1 MSLKIT
7 EKIKKPIIQELKIF
21 EKQFYS
27 SVSSKVK
34 LLDLILIYILN
45 RKGKQI
51 RPILVLLF
59 AKMFSKGT
67 LNEKS
72 YRAANLVEL
81 IHTASLIH
89 DDIVDDSNVRRN
101 FLTINAL
108 WKNKIS
114 VLVGD
119 FFLSKALLLSTEN
132 KDFDL
137 LNEVSKAV
145 KEISEGE
152 LFQIQKSRKFNLS
165 EEEYILLIS
174 KKTASLFSCCCKLG
188 SIASGKKNI
197 DDIEL
202 FGNYLGIIFQIKDDL
217 FDFTTK
223 RIGKPNK
230 SDLKSQKIT
239 LPLIYSIQNSNYR
252 DRKEIKSI
260 LKKKKYTIDNK
271 KLVNEFIIKHKGF
284 EYTHNKMINYK
295 NKALDILN
303 KFPDNDSKDSIKI
316 LLDYIIDRKY

>member
-1 MSLKIT
+1 MKIT
-7 EKIKKPIIQELKIF
+7 EKIKKPISQELKIF
-21 EKQFYS
+21 EKQFYN

-67 LNEKS
+67 MSEKS

-132 KDFDL
+132 KDYDL

-152 LFQIQKSRKFNLS
+152 LFQIQKSRNFNLS
-165 EEEYILLIS
+165 EEDYNILIS

-188 SIASGKKNI
+188 SIASGKNNLT
-197 DDIEL
+197 DIET

-217 FDFTTK
+217 FDYTTK
-223 RIGKPNK
+223 KIGKPT
-230 SDLKSQKIT
+230 SDLNSQKIT
-239 LPLIYSIQNSNYR
+239 LPLIFSIKNSTYQ
-252 DRKEIKSI
+252 DKKIIKAI
-260 LKKKKYTIDNK
+260 LKKKKYTMDNK
-271 KLVNEFIIKHKGF
+271 KMVNEFIIKYKGF
-284 EYTHNKMINYK
+284 EYAHNKMVDYK
-295 NKALDILN
+295 NKALKILK
-303 KFPDNDSKDSIKI
+303 KFPDNDSKESIEI
-316 LLDYIIDRKY
+316 LLDYIIERKY

>member
-1 MSLKIT
+1 MKIT
-7 EKIKKPIIQELKIF
+7 EKIKKPISQELKIF
-21 EKQFYS
+21 EKQFYN

-67 LNEKS
+67 MSEKS

-132 KDFDL
+132 KDYDL

-152 LFQIQKSRKFNLS
+152 LFQIQKSRNFNLS
-165 EEEYILLIS
+165 EEDYNILIS

-188 SIASGKKNI
+188 SIASGKNNLN
-197 DDIEL
+197 DIET

-217 FDFTTK
+217 FDYTTK
-223 RIGKPNK
+223 KIGKPT
-230 SDLKSQKIT
+230 SDLNSQKIT
-239 LPLIYSIQNSNYR
+239 LPLIFSIKNSTYR
-252 DRKEIKSI
+252 DKKLIKVI
-260 LKKKKYTIDNK
+260 LKKKKYTMDNK
-271 KLVNEFIIKHKGF
+271 KMVNEFIIKYKGF
-284 EYTHNKMINYK
+284 EYAHNKMVDYK
-295 NKALDILN
+295 NKALKILK
-303 KFPDNDSKDSIKI
+303 KFPDNDSKESIEI
-316 LLDYIIDRKY
+316 LLDYIIERKY

>member
-1 MSLKIT
+1 MKIT
-7 EKIKKPIIQELKIF
+7 EKIKKPISQELKIF
-21 EKQFYS
+21 EKQFYN

-67 LNEKS
+67 MSEKS

-132 KDFDL
+132 KDYDL

-152 LFQIQKSRKFNLS
+152 LFQIQKSRNFNLS
-165 EEEYILLIS
+165 EEDYNILIS

-188 SIASGKKNI
+188 SIASGKNNLN
-197 DDIEL
+197 DIET

-217 FDFTTK
+217 FDYTTK
-223 RIGKPNK
+223 KIGKPT
-230 SDLKSQKIT
+230 SDLNSQKIT
-239 LPLIYSIQNSNYR
+239 LPLIFSIKNSTYR
-252 DRKEIKSI
+252 DKKLIKVI
-260 LKKKKYTIDNK
+260 LKKKKYTMDNK
-271 KLVNEFIIKHKGF
+271 KMVNEFISKYKGF
-284 EYTHNKMINYK
+284 E
-295 NKALDILN
+295 
-303 KFPDNDSKDSIKI
+303 
-316 LLDYIIDRKY
+316 

>member
-1 MSLKIT
+1 MKIT
-7 EKIKKPIIQELKIF
+7 EKIKKPITQELKIF

-59 AKMFSKGT
+59 AKMFSKGA

-89 DDIVDDSNVRRN
+89 DDIVDDSNIRRN

-132 KDFDL
+132 KDYDL
-137 LNEVSKAV
+137 LNEVSTAV

-152 LFQIQKSRKFNLS
+152 LFQIQKSKNFNLS
-165 EEEYILLIS
+165 EEDYILLIS

-188 SIASGKKNI
+188 SISSGNKDLNE
-197 DDIEL
+197 IEA

-223 RIGKPNK
+223 RIGKPTK

-239 LPLIYSIQNSNYR
+239 LPLIFSIKKSTYQ
-252 DRKEIKSI
+252 DKKAIKAI
-260 LKKKKYTIDNK
+260 LKKKKYTMADK
-271 KLVNEFIIKHKGF
+271 KLVNEFIIKYKGF
-284 EYTHNKMINYK
+284 EYSRNKMLEYK
-295 NKALDILN
+295 NGAIKILK
-303 KFPDNDSKDSIKI
+303 KFPDNDSKESIKI

>member
-1 MSLKIT
+1 
-7 EKIKKPIIQELKIF
+7 
-21 EKQFYS
+21 
-27 SVSSKVK
+27 
-34 LLDLILIYILN
+34 
-45 RKGKQI
+45 
-51 RPILVLLF
+51 
-59 AKMFSKGT
+59 MFSNKSLT
-67 LNEKS
+67 EKS

-89 DDIVDDSNVRRN
+89 DDIVDDSNIRRN

-132 KDFDL
+132 KDYDL

-152 LFQIQKSRKFNLS
+152 LFQIQKSKNFNLS
-165 EEEYILLIS
+165 EEDYILLIS

-188 SIASGKKNI
+188 SISSGKNDL
-197 DDIEL
+197 DDIEA

-223 RIGKPNK
+223 KIGKPTK

-239 LPLIYSIQNSNYR
+239 LPLIFSIQKSTYQ
-252 DRKEIKSI
+252 DKKVIKSI
-260 LKKKKYTIDNK
+260 LKKKNYTMADKRLYN
-271 KLVNEFIIKHKGF
+271 FSF
-284 EYTHNKMINYK
+284 
-295 NKALDILN
+295 
-303 KFPDNDSKDSIKI
+303 
-316 LLDYIIDRKY
+316 

>member
-1 MSLKIT
+1 MKIT
-7 EKIKKPIIQELKIF
+7 EKIKKPIVQELKIF
-21 EKQFYS
+21 EKQFYT

-34 LLDLILIYILN
+34 LLDLILVYILN

-51 RPILVLLF
+51 RPILVFLF
-59 AKMFSKGT
+59 AKMFSKG
-67 LNEKS
+67 NISKKS

-108 WKNKIS
+108 WKNRIS

-132 KDFDL
+132 KDYDL

-145 KEISEGE
+145 KEIAEGE
-152 LFQIQKSRKFNLS
+152 LFQIQKSRNFNLS
-165 EEEYILLIS
+165 EEDYIILIS

-188 SIASGKKNI
+188 SIASGKNNI
-197 DDIEL
+197 DDVEI

-217 FDFTTK
+217 FDYGDNK
-223 RIGKPNK
+223 VGKPTGIDIVEK
-230 SDLKSQKIT
+230 KMT
-239 LPLIYSIQNSNYR
+239 LPLIYALNSSTKKERRSILRILQK
-252 DRKEIKSI
+252 DKKTKLEIQEVINFVEGKGGIDYAQSKMLEYKQKSI
-260 LKKKKYTIDNK
+260 
-271 KLVNEFIIKHKGF
+271 
-284 EYTHNKMINYK
+284 
-295 NKALDILN
+295 DILE
-303 KFPDNDSKDSIKI
+303 KI
-316 LLDYIIDRKY
+316 PTKASTSYLLALINFVIERKK